1 MAKHSVLKAI
11 NHALVH
17 TQDYLMAQATWET
30 RINICFGAVL
40 GPVADGFSLSNT
52 QLQNT
57 LEEANV
63 WELLSSYLMEQAFS
77 TQWQAEPEDPAD
89 DNAKQNESLI
99 SMVGYYLKRRGWRE
113 KPMAKQYLNHLNRQR
128 QQLWQITAAEPGQS
142 LTLRHAF
149 NNKQI
154 VIKEKAHSNYAEVGD
169 FLHGHVLQI
178 GNNWTFGA
186 TVLPIN
192 ADKGRFIQSIFTD
205 GYASASPEE
214 KYQQDE
220 QLSIMAA
227 ATFTEEVVANVTGL
241 AFDHEK
247 AAMHGYDL
255 DEEDWDE
262 GKWDENEA
270 PNSMARAMSQ
280 QIKTQLD
287 SFFQANPQATMED
300 ANAAMTEYVAQL
312 NNAPVEDFLGLSPA
326 QVEELSQSP
335 LINSIVT
342 PNLTTKASTDNLA
355 AYYMYA
361 ILELANQDPIKLTAK
376 GNLPLKFCQQLLL
389 DANRHC
395 QLNIDERYLK
405 IRSEQDYTL
414 LHALRLAMEE
424 AGYLDTSKTRSKI
437 TQQGKD
443 LLAHRTTSKALV
455 DIMQAFVD
463 SLNWGAFGRF
473 DYDITGIQD
482 NMTFALYLL
491 YKNQHHT
498 YTVGDF
504 VAQLHTALPML
515 KLDTWEPDNHLAADY
530 IDHLVR
536 YQLLEVFGELF
547 GLCKVHQQGRFASDD
562 DRIQILPYFHQ
573 LFNWH
578 P

>member
-17 TQDYLMAQATWET
+17 TQDYLIAQATWET

-40 GPVADGFSLSNT
+40 GPVADGFSLSNIE
-52 QLQNT
+52 LQNA

-63 WELLSSYLMEQAFS
+63 WELLSTYLMEQAFS
-77 TQWQAEPEDPAD
+77 TQWQEEPKDPT
-89 DNAKQNESLI
+89 QNETFI
-99 SMVGYYLKRRGWRE
+99 SMAGYYLKRRGWRE

-149 NNKQI
+149 NNKQ
-154 VIKEKAHSNYAEVGD
+154 VVVKDKAHSKYAEIGD

-178 GNNWTFGA
+178 SNNWTFGA

-192 ADKGRFIQSIFTD
+192 ADEGRFIQGIFTD
-205 GYASASPEE
+205 GYASANPEE
-214 KYQQDE
+214 KEQLDE
-220 QLSIMAA
+220 QLSTMAA
-227 ATFTEEVVANVTGL
+227 ATFAEEVVTNVTGL
-241 AFDHEK
+241 TFDIEK
-247 AAMHGYDL
+247 AAMHSYDL
-255 DEEDWDE
+255 DEEEWDE
-262 GKWDENEA
+262 EDA
-270 PNSMARAMSQ
+270 PNSTARAMSQ
-280 QIKTQLD
+280 QLKTQLE
-287 SFFQANPQATMED
+287 SFFQANPQANMAD

-312 NNAPVEDFLGLSPA
+312 NNAPVDDFLGLSPT
-326 QVEELSQSP
+326 QVEDLSQAP
-335 LINSIVT
+335 LANNLVT
-342 PNLTTKASTDNLA
+342 PNPTAKASTDNLA

-361 ILELANQDPIKLTAK
+361 ILELANQGPIKLTAK

-395 QLNIDERYLK
+395 QLNIGEHYLQ
-405 IRSEQDYTL
+405 IRSEQDNTL

-443 LLAHRTTSKALV
+443 LLVDRTTSKALI

-473 DYDITGIQD
+473 DYELTDIQD
-482 NMTFALYLL
+482 NMIFALYLL
-491 YKNQHHT
+491 HKNQHHT

-504 VAQLHTALPML
+504 VAQMHTAFPVL
-515 KLDTWEPDNHLAADY
+515 KLDAWEPSLQLATEH
-530 IDHLVR
+530 IDHAIR
-536 YQLLEVFGELF
+536 HQLLEVFGELF
-547 GLCKVHQQGRFASDD
+547 GLCKIHHQGRFASDD

-573 LFNWH
+573 LFAWH